1 MRCGMR
7 RGCPLS
13 ETTAQREPIAR
24 DVMRPVGFLLREA
37 DDAWNAARRLFESGQ
52 TGAPVLDVAGKLVGI
67 VSQADMAAY
76 LRESSREA
84 PDFYAE
90 PDHDPLPVSPTAT
103 VGQLMTRVLI
113 QVPDDMKLAEVERH
127 MLRRRVQRVLVVRD
141 NEVLGVITAIDLLR
155 AR

>member
-1 MRCGMR
+1 MR
-7 RGCPLS
+7 RRAFLLS
-13 ETTAQREPIAR
+13 DPVIRREPIAK
-24 DVMRPVGFLLREA
+24 DVMRPVGFLLREP

-52 TGAPVLDVAGKLVGI
+52 TGAPVLDSDGKLVGV

-90 PDHDPLPVSPTAT
+90 PDHDPIPVRPAVT
-103 VGQLMTRVLI
+103 VGQLMTRVLV
-113 QVPDDMKLAEVERH
+113 QVPEDMSLEEVERH

-141 NEVLGVITAIDLLR
+141 GEVLGVITAIDLLR
-155 AR
+155 SR